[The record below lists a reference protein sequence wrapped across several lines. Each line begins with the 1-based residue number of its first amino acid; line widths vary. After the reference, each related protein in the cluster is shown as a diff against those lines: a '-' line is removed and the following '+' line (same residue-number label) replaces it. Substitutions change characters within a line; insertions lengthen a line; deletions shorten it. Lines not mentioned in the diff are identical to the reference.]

1 MLKTAWLLSMI
12 GSLLPLYVSLNAW
25 IWGTEGGV
33 NRGAEPLIGELVFW
47 RRDFGHR
54 QGRPVMPG
62 RRFGLP
68 A

>member
-1 MLKTAWLLSMI
+1 MEHAASKLRVKFDFFT
-12 GSLLPLYVSLNAW
+12 
-25 IWGTEGGV
+25 
-33 NRGAEPLIGELVFW
+33 LIGELVFW

>member
-1 MLKTAWLLSMI
+1 MDPLIKSQLLYQLSYAPQTRSGLI
-12 GSLLPLYVSLNAW
+12 A
-25 IWGTEGGV
+25 
-33 NRGAEPLIGELVFW
+33 NRAVDGETGDAALIGELVFW